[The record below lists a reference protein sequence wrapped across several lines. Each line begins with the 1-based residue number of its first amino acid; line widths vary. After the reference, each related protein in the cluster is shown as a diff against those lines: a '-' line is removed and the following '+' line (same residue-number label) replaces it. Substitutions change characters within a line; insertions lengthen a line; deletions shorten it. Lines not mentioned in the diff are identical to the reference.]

1 MVSLRGIFSFN
12 IFVYIDAGIYESQDG
27 FIYFFF
33 FFFCFV
39 L

>member
-27 FIYFFF
+27 FIFWFL
-33 FFFCFV
+33 FCFV
-39 L
+39 TS